1 MIHDGGQRIVRIE
14 RGVLAGLAG
23 AGRGGVGGVGGM
35 LAAAAA
41 GAAASRD
48 HRVPRQLQLDLNREG
63 GLALA
68 H

>member
-41 GAAASRD
+41 SRD
-48 HRVPRQLQLDLNREG
+48 HRVARQLQLDLNREG